1 MVKNKSYL
9 LLFFFLLVKIQ
20 VCVGCCAWCHDQGVS
35 FLISQNSVCV
45 GCSAWCH
52 DQGVQNTKK
61 YIPEMWRFYHLDAKS
76 RKTLFLVRNPLE
88 GAQVSL
94 WESPSFV
101 PRDAQSYVV
110 ISVPNK
116 LWIIM
121 NSLEGGIPILQVHSS
136 PKHLLER
143 RQELFLPST
152 SAALALAGS
161 MVGRSSGTAPSRGL
175 WWFLLGLIP
184 LCSLGG
190 AWGTRQQLKNRLW
203 KERLT
208 C

>member
-1 MVKNKSYL
+1 M
-9 LLFFFLLVKIQ
+9 
-20 VCVGCCAWCHDQGVS
+20 GCCAWCHDQGVS

-101 PRDAQSYVV
+101 PRDALSYML
-110 ISVPNK
+110 ISAPNK
-116 LWIIM
+116 LWINHEQLGRW
-121 NSLEGGIPILQVHSS
+121 NSHPTGTFQPQTS
-136 PKHLLER
+136 LER

-161 MVGRSSGTAPSRGL
+161 IQGWMVGRSSGTAPSRGL
-175 WWFLLGLIP
+175 WWFLFGLIP